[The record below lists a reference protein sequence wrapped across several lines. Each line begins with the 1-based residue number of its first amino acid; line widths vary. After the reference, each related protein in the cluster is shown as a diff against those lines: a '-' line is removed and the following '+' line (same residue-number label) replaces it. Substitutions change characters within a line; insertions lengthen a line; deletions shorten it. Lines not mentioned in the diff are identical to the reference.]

1 MKKFIPLLSFL
12 LFACGATTSAQEVFN
27 KVLENA
33 QHILKEPTSTFTN
46 QKIAQFKIDELLY
59 MKNKAVDTDTLKA
72 TELLD
77 IQSYYMSEFLSL
89 FFTEIVYS
97 TDLSAEDRKTKILLF
112 VQASCACP
120 LFNDTD
126 KEKINK
132 YIDGDSQL
140 TPFCLDTDWYT
151 AYLFVTKTME

>member
-1 MKKFIPLLSFL
+1 MKKILPLLSL
-12 LFACGATTSAQEVFN
+12 ILFAFCATASAQEVFN
-27 KVLENA
+27 KVMESA
-33 QHILKEPTSTFTN
+33 QHILNEPASAFTN
-46 QKIAQFKIDELLY
+46 KKIAKFKIDELNY
-59 MKNKAVDTDTLKA
+59 MKSKAVDTDSLTA
-72 TELLD
+72 NQILD

-89 FFTEIVYS
+89 FYTEIIYS

-126 KEKINK
+126 KEKISK

-140 TPFCLDTDWYT
+140 TPFSLDTDWYK
-151 AYLFVTKTME
+151 AYLFVTRTME